1 MKSTSL
7 VGTTRYFRRGGLDGP
22 DKCERRDRA
31 AVPLTYSTAEVG
43 LIAARGALP
52 QHVVQ
57 ITLESDQRV
66 ALRRERHDLLLEHGG
81 P

>member
-1 MKSTSL
+1 MSAAL
-7 VGTTRYFRRGGLDGP
+7 VLAAARALGSGPPKAGEASGGGPNQILWPDRGRRL
-22 DKCERRDRA
+22 
-31 AVPLTYSTAEVG
+31 